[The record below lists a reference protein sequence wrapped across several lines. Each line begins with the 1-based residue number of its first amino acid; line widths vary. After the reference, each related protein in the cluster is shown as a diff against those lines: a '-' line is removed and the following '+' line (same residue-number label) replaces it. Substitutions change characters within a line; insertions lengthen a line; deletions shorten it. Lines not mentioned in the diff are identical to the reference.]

1 MQVIKNELVVC
12 CDVDGTIIKPDQKG
26 GISLPYG
33 SGIQTYSPIMAH
45 VDLIKEYKKRGFTV
59 IVWSM
64 AGQAHAQRV
73 VEALKL
79 ERWVDIVMCKPTKHI
94 DDKEDVGSIIGT
106 RVFIA

>member
-1 MQVIKNELVVC
+1 MEVIQNELVVV
-12 CDVDGTIIKPDQKG
+12 CDVDGTLITPDKKG

-33 SGIQTYSPIMAH
+33 SGIQQYAPIQAH
-45 VDLIKEYKKRGFTV
+45 VDLLKEYKKRGFTV

-64 AGQAHAQRV
+64 AGFSHALRV

-79 ERWVDIVMCKPTKHI
+79 QRYVDTVMTKPSKHI